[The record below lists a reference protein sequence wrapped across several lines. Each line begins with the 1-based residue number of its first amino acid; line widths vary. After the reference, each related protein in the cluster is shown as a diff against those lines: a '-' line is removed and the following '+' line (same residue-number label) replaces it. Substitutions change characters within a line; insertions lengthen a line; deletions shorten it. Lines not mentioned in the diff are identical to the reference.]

1 MKFTGIDHLVLTVE
15 DVEASCAFY
24 ADLGAEVVTFGED
37 RKAIR
42 FGDQKINLHRVENDH
57 VLVASEP
64 TSGSADFCLLTETP
78 IEKVER
84 RLRNRGVE
92 IAAGPVE
99 RSGAVGTISSL
110 YVRDPDANLVEIG
123 TYEDG

>member
-37 RKAIR
+37 RKALR
-42 FGDQKINLHRVENDH
+42 FGDQKINLHEVENDH

-64 TSGSADFCLLTETP
+64 TPGSGDFCLLTETP

-92 IAAGPVE
+92 IVAGPVE